1 MRATTATS
9 RRGALAACGLAL
21 IGLVGAP
28 AHARAD
34 EHIWSALVLA
44 SKVDKP
50 KPPPVELAKIG
61 PKIQQ
66 IFGCN
71 QVELVGSATKTI
83 DEDLEHWLVPT
94 QNFWLCVKSKR
105 KAETAYTLDLSIYQD
120 KRCIVQ
126 TQAKLGPNSP
136 LLIRGPMHARGQLVI
151 VLQVQ
156 P

>member
-1 MRATTATS
+1 MKTITGTLP
-9 RRGALAACGLAL
+9 RRALAACGLAL
-21 IGLVGAP
+21 VALLAAP
-28 AHARAD
+28 ALARAD

-44 SKVDKP
+44 SKADKP
-50 KPPPVELAKIG
+50 KPPPAELAKIG

-71 QVELVGSATKTI
+71 QVEIIGSATKTI
-83 DEDLEHWLVPT
+83 DEEQEHWLVPT

-105 KAETAYTLDLSIYQD
+105 KAETAYLLDLSIYQD

>member
-1 MRATTATS
+1 MRTLTAPS
-9 RRGALAACGLAL
+9 RRGALAACGLTL
-21 IGLVGAP
+21 LGLLATPV
-28 AHARAD
+28 HARAD

-44 SKVDKP
+44 SKVEKP
-50 KPPPVELAKIG
+50 KPIPAELAKIG

-71 QVELVGSATKTI
+71 QVEIIGSATKNI

-105 KAETAYTLDLSIYQD
+105 KAEPAYTLDLSIYQD

>member
-1 MRATTATS
+1 MKTLSAMT
-9 RRGALAACGLAL
+9 RRGALAACGLAIACL
-21 IGLVGAP
+21 GAAP
-28 AHARAD
+28 SVARAD

-44 SKVDKP
+44 SKVEKP
-50 KPPPVELAKIG
+50 KPPPAELAKIA
-61 PKIQQ
+61 PKIAQL
-66 IFGCN
+66 FGGN
-71 QVELVGSATKTI
+71 QVEVIGSATKTI
-83 DEDLEHWLVPT
+83 DEELEHWLVPT

-105 KAETAYTLDLSIYQD
+105 KAETAYMLDLSIYQD

-126 TQAKLGPNSP
+126 SQAKLGPNSP

>member
-1 MRATTATS
+1 MTTITATS

-21 IGLVGAP
+21 VSLLALS
-28 AHARAD
+28 AQTRAD

-50 KPPPVELAKIG
+50 KPIPVELGKVG
-61 PKIQQ
+61 PKIEQ

-71 QVELVGSATKTI
+71 QVELIGSATKNI

-105 KAETAYTLDLSIYQD
+105 KADTAYLLDLCIYQD

>member
-1 MRATTATS
+1 MRTITATL

-21 IGLVGAP
+21 IGLLAAP
-28 AHARAD
+28 APARAD

-50 KPPPVELAKIG
+50 KPAPPELAKIG

-71 QVELVGSATKTI
+71 QVEIIGSATKTI
-83 DEDLEHWLVPT
+83 DEELEHWLVPT

-105 KAETAYTLDLSIYQD
+105 KADTAYTLDLSIYQD

>member
-1 MRATTATS
+1 MTTITALS
-9 RRGALAACGLAL
+9 RRTALAVCGLVWVCLFA
-21 IGLVGAP
+21 AP
-28 AHARAD
+28 VSVRAD
-34 EHIWSALVLA
+34 ERIWSALVLT

-50 KPPPVELAKIG
+50 KAVPAELTKIA

-71 QVELVGSATKTI
+71 QVEVIGSATKTI
-83 DEDLEHWLVPT
+83 DEEQEHWLVPT
-94 QNFWLCVKSKR
+94 QNFWLCVKSRR
-105 KAETAYTLDLSIYQD
+105 KGDIVYTLDLSIFQD
-120 KRCIVQ
+120 KRCIVK
-126 TQAKLGPNSP
+126 TEAKLGPNSP